1 MSGSMKMVPPKGGDL
16 VSKHSTTASFS
27 SGALQA
33 TNRKRKAE
41 RNLVIML
48 PAFNVA

>member
-1 MSGSMKMVPPKGGDL
+1 MSESMKMVPLKGGDL
-16 VSKHSTTASFS
+16 VSRHSTIASFS

>member
-33 TNRKRKAE
+33 TNRKRKAK
-41 RNLVIML
+41 RNLVIIL